1 MAINARVLAELIAQH
16 AWIGEIVDDYTQQL
30 AARWVQAWQQI
41 EAALETNLTRL
52 ASDNPTVSAQVRAIR
67 AGKAWQ
73 PAADQLI
80 EQARRAGADASAIA
94 AQLAEQAAAH
104 QLDLIAAQL
113 PNVASV
119 GIQLV
124 RADPQAMAWIV
135 NRATQQI
142 TARHYFLQAEASEQM
157 KQALIQAVSLGENP
171 RVAAKHMVEAVQGVF
186 NGGLTRAEVIA
197 RTEQLDAYRDS
208 ATATQ
213 LANRDVLAGW
223 QWVATL
229 SSRTCRS
236 CIAMHG
242 SIHDID
248 EPGPLDHQQGRC
260 SRAPVTK
267 RWSDIDPRLAGV
279 SEPPGMVQPGDG
291 EAWLRKQSPEVQDKI
306 LGKRGAEA
314 WRNGQWPAS
323 QWSQLRV
330 TDGWRDSFGA
340 AKAPTVSAAVTGSW
354 SSKLTGLSA
363 ARTKAEAA
371 MGAIEN
377 LHGMPPGVVLKSM
390 TAGEIADKPGTLG
403 FYRRT
408 DPGVIR
414 INTTSTEPGFP
425 SLTTAHEF
433 GHLLDFEYLGGG
445 HYASEMSYAPEW
457 LEWRHSAHLSDTGW
471 KLNELAA
478 NGDEWAKYAI
488 RDKELWGRSY
498 AQWVAVRSQDQGL
511 LDDLRKWQDREGGF
525 LGTWSEVDFQ
535 PIAKAIDAI
544 IKPFKGAW

>member
-104 QLDLIAAQL
+104 QLDLITAQL
-113 PNVASV
+113 PNIASV
-119 GIQLV
+119 GIKLV

-135 NRATQQI
+135 TRATQQI

-229 SSRTCRS
+229 SDRTCRS

-267 RWSDIDPRLAGV
+267 RWSDIDPRLAGI

-291 EAWLRKQSPEVQDKI
+291 EAWLRKQPPEVQDKI

-340 AKAPTVSAAVTGSW
+340 AKAPTISAAVTGSW
-354 SSKLTGLSA
+354 SSKLTGLST

-371 MGAIEN
+371 MSAIEN
-377 LHGMPPGVVLKSM
+377 LHGIPPGVALEPM
-390 TAGEIADKPGTLG
+390 TAAQIAARPGILG
-403 FYRRT
+403 FYNASS
-408 DPGVIR
+408 PGVIKV
-414 INTTSTEPGFP
+414 NATSGGPIP
-425 SLTTAHEF
+425 SLSTAHEF
-433 GHLLDFEYLGGG
+433 GHLLDFEQLGGG
-445 HYASEMSYAPEW
+445 QWASEWAITPEW
-457 LEWRHSAHLSDTGW
+457 LTWRQAIQLSDTG
-471 KLNELAA
+471 KILAA
-478 NGDEWAKYAI
+478 DAAAGDSWARYAI
-488 RDKELWGRSY
+488 TDKELWGRSY
-498 AQWVAVRSQDQGL
+498 AQWVATRSQDPEL
-511 LDDLRKWQDREGGF
+511 LADLLKRQELEGGF
-525 LGTWSEVDFQ
+525 IGTWADIDFT
-535 PIAKAIDAI
+535 PIAEAIDAI
-544 IKPFKGAW
+544 IRLLKGAWR